1 MHPERRGL
9 ATDCRQSR
17 DLVDTEVR
25 WRHSRGRASSWLRG
39 TSTPARAC
47 TSDVARHTSRIH
59 CWCTPRTRWRY
70 VASVRCTSCERMSFI
85 ACAISDRG
93 CHCAG
98 VQCCESGDR
107 LAAHQSSRICRWHC
121 ADDSRR
127 GCRVTLASSG
137 HRNPFGGFDSLDA
150 APCASRTQGRVEPLN
165 CTPLAVPSS
174 ALPDAANKRADRIL
188 GVLILFRAHVA
199 NP

>member
-1 MHPERRGL
+1 MK
-9 ATDCRQSR
+9 
-17 DLVDTEVR
+17 
-25 WRHSRGRASSWLRG
+25 RASSWLCG
-39 TSTPARAC
+39 TSTPARVC
-47 TSDVARHTSRIH
+47 TSDVARRTSRIH

-98 VQCCESGDR
+98 VQCCESRDR
-107 LAAHQSSRICRWHC
+107 LAAHQSWRICRWHC
-121 ADDSRR
+121 ADDSHR

-150 APCASRTQGRVEPLN
+150 APCASRTQGRVEPAELHAARHTMKRFARCRQQTRGPN
-165 CTPLAVPSS
+165 CRGPDLVP
-174 ALPDAANKRADRIL
+174 
-188 GVLILFRAHVA
+188 GECG
-199 NP
+199 